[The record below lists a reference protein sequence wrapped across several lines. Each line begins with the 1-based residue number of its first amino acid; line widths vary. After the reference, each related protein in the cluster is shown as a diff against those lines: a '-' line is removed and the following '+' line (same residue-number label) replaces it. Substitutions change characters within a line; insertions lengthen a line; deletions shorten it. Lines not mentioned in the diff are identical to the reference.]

1 MNLTAEIKEVI
12 NLLNEA
18 LATVT
23 DNMVYEQYKSRVIA
37 NYSQALKS
45 LVDVQRG
52 ENKGWQE

>member
-1 MNLTAEIKEVI
+1 MDLTTEIKEVI
-12 NLLNEA
+12 NLLNEV

-23 DNMVYEQYKSRVIA
+23 DNMVYEQYKSRAIA

-52 ENKGWQE
+52 VNKGWQK

>member
-1 MNLTAEIKEVI
+1 MDLTSEIKEVI

-23 DNMVYEQYKSRVIA
+23 DNLIYEQYKSRAIA
-37 NYSQALKS
+37 SYSQALKS

-52 ENKGWQE
+52 VNKGWQE